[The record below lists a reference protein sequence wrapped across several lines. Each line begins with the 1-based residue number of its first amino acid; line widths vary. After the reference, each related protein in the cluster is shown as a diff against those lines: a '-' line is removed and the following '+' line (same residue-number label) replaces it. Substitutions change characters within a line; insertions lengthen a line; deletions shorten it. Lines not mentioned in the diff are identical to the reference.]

1 MSEFNPELIVNNA
14 FKHLRKSGFNLGVS
28 EYIAALDAVRGEMGS
43 QNIDELKLVLKL
55 LWCHS
60 PEEQSY
66 FASLWE
72 EIAAIAPPP
81 LPQKSI
87 PPKKN
92 TEEPPPP
99 QPKPSTEPPPDR
111 PPDIPPPPP
120 DDSPNL
126 APLPVKSP
134 YIPVD
139 LQNPPHLQ
147 AYLPV
152 SRRVM
157 AYTWRYLRRPLPD
170 GPLDV
175 LDIDATVEQA
185 ACQGFF
191 LAPVYRRREV
201 NHASLLLF
209 IDRDGSMTPFHR
221 FTRDL
226 VETVE
231 QDSKIAQIQIY
242 YFHNVPVVAVYQD
255 AHLTKPVSIEEALAN
270 CDRDT
275 SVLIVS
281 DAGAA
286 RGYHRMERIRAT
298 IQFLVQLKQRT
309 NLICW
314 LNPMPKERWE
324 NTSAEAIAYLVS
336 MQQMDKDGFRN
347 AIDIVRGQVL
357 SHRHNE

>member
-1 MSEFNPELIVNNA
+1 MSEFNPELIVENA
-14 FKHLRKSGFNLGVS
+14 FKYLRKKGFNLGVN
-28 EYIAALDAVRGEMGS
+28 EYLAALDAVRGEMGS

-66 FASLWE
+66 FALLWE
-72 EIAAIAPPP
+72 EIATIAPPP
-81 LPQKSI
+81 PSQKSI
-87 PPKKN
+87 PPKQN
-92 TEEPPPP
+92 REETPPLPPKPPP
-99 QPKPSTEPPPDR
+99 EPPPDR
-111 PPDIPPPPP
+111 SHEIPSPSPEDTPD
-120 DDSPNL
+120 L
-126 APLPVKSP
+126 TPLPVKSP

-139 LQNPPHLQ
+139 LQNPPNLQ
-147 AYLPV
+147 TYSPI
-152 SRRVM
+152 SRRKM
-157 AYTWRYLRRPLPD
+157 AYTWRYLRRLIPD

-175 LDIDATVEQA
+175 LDVDATVEQA

-191 LAPVYRRREV
+191 LAPIYRRREV

-231 QDSKIAQIQIY
+231 QDSTIAQIQIY
-242 YFHNVPVVAVYQD
+242 YFYNVPVVAVYQD
-255 AHLTKPVSIEEALAN
+255 AHLTKPVTIEEALAS

-286 RGYHRMERIRAT
+286 RGYHRMERIRPT

-336 MQQMDKDGFRN
+336 MQQMDQDGFSN
-347 AIDIVRGQVL
+347 AIEIVRGQVL
-357 SHRHNE
+357 SHPQNE